1 MEFNDVFNNIVND
14 EVVLKDNAAPA
25 ACVEMTSDG
34 DILVTPRIS
43 EYDVSVL
50 NLGESYT
57 YKQLTE
63 LLGMKYTSSTSK
75 TKQLKD
81 LGRYV
86 DLKKNGIKYY
96 VNEIYNPPLPQ
107 EITFPSYSKYVSEMV
122 DMMLVYLFNKHSETV
137 ILDFNELYEVCGLVN
152 KQYLFYGGRKEELAA
167 NHDYKNKEVRH
178 FYFIASSFARYLVKS
193 ALDAM
198 STRRIIKYYY
208 FYDITFTE
216 NQDEEIIHKA
226 ADDEDLKEILIVE
239 KEALNQLNFKSTRE
253 ANATYENREAY
264 YNSFNTLIKERNPYW
279 KKVRKLYKVI
289 APIEIIINEIVSSTS
304 RKILNE
310 KVYKYLTE
318 HADTTQKKYNGYLGY
333 TEEWLHHQYALTDLL
348 ITL

>member
-1 MEFNDVFNNIVND
+1 MNNIVD
-14 EVVLKDNAAPA
+14 EEVLLEDDTAPA
-25 ACVEMTSDG
+25 ASVKMTDDG
-34 DILVTPRIS
+34 EILVTPRIP

-50 NLGESYT
+50 NEGEVYT

-63 LLGMKYTSSTSK
+63 LLNIKYIK
-75 TKQLKD
+75 GGNAKIKQLTD

-86 DLKKNGIKYY
+86 DLKKNGTKYY

-107 EITFPSYSKYVSEMV
+107 EITFPSYAKYVNEMV

-178 FYFIASSFARYLVKS
+178 FYFVASSFAKYLVKS
-193 ALDAM
+193 ALEAM
-198 STRRIIKYYY
+198 STRKIIKYYSY
-208 FYDITFTE
+208 YDITFAF
-216 NQDEEIIHKA
+216 NKDDEITHKA
-226 ADDEDLKEILIVE
+226 ADDEDLKEILIAE

-264 YNSFNTLIKERNPYW
+264 YNSFNTLIKKRNPYW

-289 APIEIIINEIVSSTS
+289 APIEIIINEIVSSVS
-304 RKILNE
+304 RKTLNE

-333 TEEWLHHQYALTDLL
+333 TEEWLHHQYALADLL
-348 ITL
+348 ITLQYYN